1 MTDERYTLAFYN
13 ELEKIGFNYK
23 ILKRLGLSK
32 KQIFR
37 LAEIK
42 NRIESEVLRR
52 TRRGRPKHIFE
63 RIPPKMVRTR
73 GFVRGALKRFKK
85 GGPTSYAVS
94 KVLERPRKRAI
105 IGGLIGGAIGA
116 PAPPPIPAMM
126 VLAPAGV
133 VLAELPRIL
142 KIRGKRKA
150 ELARRFTPS
159 KFLKGVMKALR
170 RRKGA
175 FAIPGF

>member
-1 MTDERYTLAFYN
+1 MTDERYSLAFYN
-13 ELEKIGFNYK
+13 ELEKIGFDGK

-37 LAEIK
+37 LAEIR

-52 TRRGRPKHIFE
+52 TRKSRPKHIFE

-73 GFVRGALKRFKK
+73 EFARRTLKRLRK

-94 KVLERPRKRAI
+94 RVLARPRKRALV
-105 IGGLIGGAIGA
+105 GGLIGGVIGA

-126 VLAPAGV
+126 VLAPTGAA
-133 VLAELPRIL
+133 LAEMPRIL
-142 KIRGKRKA
+142 KIRGKRKKA
-150 ELARRFTPS
+150 LVRRAIPL
-159 KFLKGVMKALR
+159 KFLEGLKKALR
-170 RRKGA
+170 RRIGR
-175 FAIPGF
+175 PR